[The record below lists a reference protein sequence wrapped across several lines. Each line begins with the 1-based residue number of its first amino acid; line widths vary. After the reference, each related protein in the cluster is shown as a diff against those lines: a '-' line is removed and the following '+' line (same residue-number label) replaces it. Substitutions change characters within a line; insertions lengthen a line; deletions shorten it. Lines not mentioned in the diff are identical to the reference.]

1 MYRIVLYYNT
11 VQDSTKGDSKMA
23 VTKNDVLNAIEQLES
38 NDQNPT
44 NANILAITGGSNATI
59 QKYRSEIMQERQQQ
73 AFKSRIVL
81 KDSELSKLTTTFNDL
96 LANRLGDLNSE
107 LSNIITQLENSN
119 SELSNNLDKTKSDL
133 ESAEKTIADRENTI
147 KELETKISFANEAFD
162 IERKTILD
170 EKESLNKQLFALAK
184 EVGKVELLTAKLEQ
198 SEKENRELKR
208 MIESAKAEQDK
219 ANKRTKKQPD
229 MLYETGENND

>member
-1 MYRIVLYYNT
+1 
-11 VQDSTKGDSKMA
+11 MA

-81 KDSELSKLTTTFNDL
+81 RDSELSKLTTTFNDL

-107 LSNIITQLENSN
+107 LSSIITQLENSN
-119 SELSNNLDKTKSDL
+119 SELSHTLDKTRSDL
-133 ESAEKTIADRENTI
+133 ESAEKTIADKENTI

-170 EKESLNKQLFALAK
+170 EKESLNKQLFELAK

-198 SEKENRELKR
+198 SEKENSELKR
-208 MIESAKAEQDK
+208 MIENAKDETYA
-219 ANKRTKKQPD
+219 KKQSTRKQEKLP
-229 MLYETGENND
+229 LGRE